1 MKNKYLLII
10 MIIISLVMTGIGIS
24 GCSAPKKADQTI
36 TESSPAEPEEADQ
49 AITETAPVEPEEAN
63 QAITETAPAEPEEAN
78 LAITETAPAEP
89 EEANQAITE
98 TAPAE
103 PENIVNPAQAST
115 ETGPAEL
122 ENEDQIYAET
132 ALTEFTVPDDYQ
144 AWARDIGYPTQ
155 MLLPM
160 GVEGINQDYFHT
172 LPDAAGYT
180 SGKIVIGDSRCCQL
194 GIYEQRI
201 GADDFADFAVWG
213 GHFLPGA
220 EPDGMTDQE
229 FSEVEQ
235 CFQEQIRTVGS
246 CSIYF
251 FATVNDYDY
260 VDNDNVDS
268 IAAAISTAEA
278 LAEMSCEYEGTVY
291 QPEVIV
297 IGFDGGYGDILYR
310 TPAEEYNRYIDD
322 YNEKLRAAVNSSELL
337 QENSLQFT
345 TVPEITESSTGFI
358 EDGLHYSDDTLKE
371 IADYIAEH

>member
-1 MKNKYLLII
+1 MKNKYPLII

-24 GCSAPKKADQTI
+24 GCSAPKKPDQTI
-36 TESSPAEPEEADQ
+36 TESSPAKSDDTEQAISETAPSGQEEADQ
-49 AITETAPVEPEEAN
+49 AISKSS
-63 QAITETAPAEPEEAN
+63 PAE
-78 LAITETAPAEP
+78 T

-103 PENIVNPAQAST
+103 PENNVNPAQAST
-115 ETGPAEL
+115 ETGPAEP

-155 MLLPM
+155 MLVPM

-235 CFQEQIRTVGS
+235 CFQEQVRTVGS

-260 VDNDNVDS
+260 VDNDNIDS

-322 YNEKLRAAVNSSELL
+322 YNEKLRAAVNSSVLL